1 MSPLIS
7 PGKQLTRCAAVPHCR
22 GEPTQ
27 PTKADA
33 MNPTMLL
40 LVQLALILGAARACG
55 ALLQRFGQPP
65 VIGEMAAGLLLG
77 PIAFGAWLPEL
88 HGVLFASS
96 SLPPLSGLANIGVV
110 LFMFIVGVE
119 LRAPEGTT
127 AQVRASVLVGLSG
140 IVLPLLLGLAAAP
153 WLFARFAP
161 QGIGFWPFALFIAA
175 AMSVTAFPVLAR
187 ILKDHNMTRTP
198 AGRLALGAAVIDD
211 ATVWMFLAIVL
222 TLTGGNS
229 HGGVAFTAAGA
240 VVLIA
245 VVFGVLKP
253 MYARVLTPHAS
264 DGGYAPTALVW
275 VLIGVLACA
284 ATAEWI
290 GLHAIFGA
298 FLFGICVPR
307 DDRLL
312 EHLAGRIEPLAITLL
327 MPVLFAVAGQATSPG
342 VFVGAGVAGFALVV
356 GVAVTGKLL
365 GCTLGARLSGHDW
378 RDSLSVGSLMNAR
391 GLMELVVIKIG
402 LDSGVIGPDLFTLL
416 FGMTLVTTVMA
427 SPMVAWL
434 QRGRHTV
441 TANVLGAGNQ
451 PH

>member
-1 MSPLIS
+1 
-7 PGKQLTRCAAVPHCR
+7 
-22 GEPTQ
+22 
-27 PTKADA
+27 
-33 MNPTMLL
+33 MNPTTLL
-40 LVQLALILGAARACG
+40 LVQLAVILGAARACG
-55 ALLQRFGQPP
+55 ALLQRVGQPP

-77 PIAFGAWLPEL
+77 PIAFGAWLPDL
-88 HGVLFASS
+88 HGVLFASN

-119 LRAPEGTT
+119 LRAPEGTK
-127 AQVRASVLVGLSG
+127 AQVRASILVGLSG

-153 WLFARFAP
+153 WLFAHFAP

-187 ILKDHNMTRTP
+187 ILKDRNLTRTP

-211 ATVWMFLAIVL
+211 ATVWIFLALVL
-222 TLTGGNS
+222 TLTGGNT
-229 HGGVAFTAAGA
+229 HGGVGFTAAGA
-240 VVLIA
+240 LVLIA
-245 VVFGVLKP
+245 VVFGLLKP
-253 MYARVLTPHAS
+253 AYARLLRPRVS
-264 DGGYAPTALVW
+264 DGRYAPTALVW
-275 VLIGVLACA
+275 GLIGLLACA
-284 ATAEWI
+284 AVAEWI

-307 DDRLL
+307 EDRLL

-342 VFVGAGVAGFALVV
+342 VLVGAGIAGFALVV
-356 GVAVTGKLL
+356 GVAVTGKLV

-378 RDSLSVGSLMNAR
+378 RDSLTVGSLMNAR

-416 FGMTLVTTVMA
+416 FGMTLVTTVMT

-434 QRGRHTV
+434 HRGRHAAD
-441 TANVLGAGNQ
+441 ANRLGAGNST
-451 PH
+451 H

>member
-1 MSPLIS
+1 
-7 PGKQLTRCAAVPHCR
+7 
-22 GEPTQ
+22 
-27 PTKADA
+27 

-77 PIAFGAWLPEL
+77 PIAFGAWLPKL
-88 HGVLFASS
+88 HDMLFASS

-187 ILKDHNMTRTP
+187 ILKDRNMTSTP
-198 AGRLALGAAVIDD
+198 ARRLALGAAVIDD

-240 VVLIA
+240 VVLLA

-253 MYARVLTPHAS
+253 VYARVLTPRAS
-264 DGGYAPTALVW
+264 DGDYAPTALVW

-284 ATAEWI
+284 AAAEWI

-342 VFVGAGVAGFALVV
+342 VFVGAGVADFALVV
-356 GVAVTGKLL
+356 GLAVTGKLL

-416 FGMTLVTTVMA
+416 FGMTLVTTAMA

-441 TANVLGAGNQ
+441 TASGLGAGNQ

>member
-1 MSPLIS
+1 
-7 PGKQLTRCAAVPHCR
+7 
-22 GEPTQ
+22 
-27 PTKADA
+27 
-33 MNPTMLL
+33 MNPTTLL
-40 LVQLALILGAARACG
+40 LVQLAVILGAARACG

-77 PIAFGAWLPEL
+77 PIAFGTWLPDL

-127 AQVRASVLVGLSG
+127 AQVRSSVLVGLSG

-187 ILKDHNMTRTP
+187 ILKDRNMTRTP

-222 TLTGGNS
+222 TLTGNS
-229 HGGVAFTAAGA
+229 AHGGVAFTAVGA
-240 VVLIA
+240 LVLLA
-245 VVFGVLKP
+245 LVFGVLKP
-253 MYARVLTPHAS
+253 VYARLLAPRAHDGRHAS
-264 DGGYAPTALVW
+264 SALVW
-275 VLIGVLACA
+275 VLIGLLGCA
-284 ATAEWI
+284 AAAEWI

-327 MPVLFAVAGQATSPG
+327 MPVLFAVAGQATSPSA
-342 VFVGAGVAGFALVV
+342 FAGAGIAGLLLVI
-356 GVAVTGKLL
+356 GVAVTGKLV

-427 SPMVAWL
+427 SPMVAWF
-434 QRGRHTV
+434 QRGRQTV
-441 TANVLGAGNQ
+441 TTSGLGAGRS

>member
-1 MSPLIS
+1 
-7 PGKQLTRCAAVPHCR
+7 
-22 GEPTQ
+22 
-27 PTKADA
+27 

-119 LRAPEGTT
+119 LRAPEGTA

-187 ILKDHNMTRTP
+187 ILKDRNMTRTP

-222 TLTGGNS
+222 TLTRGNS
-229 HGGVAFTAAGA
+229 HGGIAFTAAGA

-253 MYARVLTPHAS
+253 VYARVLKPRAS
-264 DGGYAPTALVW
+264 DGSYAPTALVW

-284 ATAEWI
+284 AAAEWI

-434 QRGRHTV
+434 QRGRHV
-441 TANVLGAGNQ
+441 ANANGLGAGNW

>member
-1 MSPLIS
+1 M
-7 PGKQLTRCAAVPHCR
+7 
-22 GEPTQ
+22 
-27 PTKADA
+27 
-33 MNPTMLL
+33 
-40 LVQLALILGAARACG
+40 
-55 ALLQRFGQPP
+55 
-65 VIGEMAAGLLLG
+65 
-77 PIAFGAWLPEL
+77 
-88 HGVLFASS
+88 
-96 SLPPLSGLANIGVV
+96 
-110 LFMFIVGVE
+110 
-119 LRAPEGTT
+119 
-127 AQVRASVLVGLSG
+127 
-140 IVLPLLLGLAAAP
+140 
-153 WLFARFAP
+153 
-161 QGIGFWPFALFIAA
+161 
-175 AMSVTAFPVLAR
+175 
-187 ILKDHNMTRTP
+187 
-198 AGRLALGAAVIDD
+198 IDD

-222 TLTGGNS
+222 TLTGGNT
-229 HGGVAFTAAGA
+229 HGGVAFTATGA

-253 MYARVLTPHAS
+253 VYARVHTPRAS
-264 DGGYAPTALVW
+264 DGDYPSTALVW

-284 ATAEWI
+284 AVAEWI

-312 EHLAGRIEPLAITLL
+312 VHLAGRIEPLAITLL

-342 VFVGAGVAGFALVV
+342 VFVGAGAAGFALVV
-356 GVAVTGKLL
+356 GVAVTGKLV

-427 SPMVAWL
+427 SPMVAWF
-434 QRGRHTV
+434 QRGRPAL
-441 TANVLGAGNQ
+441 TASGLGAGRS

>member
-1 MSPLIS
+1 
-7 PGKQLTRCAAVPHCR
+7 
-22 GEPTQ
+22 
-27 PTKADA
+27 

-96 SLPPLSGLANIGVV
+96 SLPPLSGLVNIGVV

-187 ILKDHNMTRTP
+187 ILKDRNMTRTP

-222 TLTGGNS
+222 T
-229 HGGVAFTAAGA
+229 
-240 VVLIA
+240 
-245 VVFGVLKP
+245 
-253 MYARVLTPHAS
+253 
-264 DGGYAPTALVW
+264 
-275 VLIGVLACA
+275 
-284 ATAEWI
+284 
-290 GLHAIFGA
+290 
-298 FLFGICVPR
+298 
-307 DDRLL
+307 
-312 EHLAGRIEPLAITLL
+312 
-327 MPVLFAVAGQATSPG
+327 
-342 VFVGAGVAGFALVV
+342 
-356 GVAVTGKLL
+356 
-365 GCTLGARLSGHDW
+365 
-378 RDSLSVGSLMNAR
+378 
-391 GLMELVVIKIG
+391 
-402 LDSGVIGPDLFTLL
+402 
-416 FGMTLVTTVMA
+416 
-427 SPMVAWL
+427 
-434 QRGRHTV
+434 
-441 TANVLGAGNQ
+441 
-451 PH
+451 

>member
-1 MSPLIS
+1 
-7 PGKQLTRCAAVPHCR
+7 
-22 GEPTQ
+22 
-27 PTKADA
+27 

-153 WLFARFAP
+153 WLFARFAL

-187 ILKDHNMTRTP
+187 ILKDRNMTRTP

-240 VVLIA
+240 LVLIA

-253 MYARVLTPHAS
+253 VYARVLTPRAS

-284 ATAEWI
+284 AAAEWI

-312 EHLAGRIEPLAITLL
+312 EHLAGRIEPLAISLL

-342 VFVGAGVAGFALVV
+342 VLVGAGVAGLALVV
-356 GVAVTGKLL
+356 GVAVTGKLV

-391 GLMELVVIKIG
+391 GLMELLVIKIG
-402 LDSGVIGPDLFTLL
+402 LESGVIGPARFTLL
-416 FGMTLVTTVMA
+416 FGMTLVTTMMA

-434 QRGRHTV
+434 QRGRHV
-441 TANVLGAGNQ
+441 ANANRLGAGNW

>member
-1 MSPLIS
+1 
-7 PGKQLTRCAAVPHCR
+7 
-22 GEPTQ
+22 
-27 PTKADA
+27 
-33 MNPTMLL
+33 MNPTTLL
-40 LVQLALILGAARACG
+40 LVQLAVILGAARACG
-55 ALLQRFGQPP
+55 ALLQRVGQPP

-88 HGVLFASS
+88 HSVLFASN

-119 LRAPEGTT
+119 LRAPEGTK
-127 AQVRASVLVGLSG
+127 AQVRASILVGLSG
-140 IVLPLLLGLAAAP
+140 IVLPLSLGLAAAP

-187 ILKDHNMTRTP
+187 ILKDRNLTRTP

-211 ATVWMFLAIVL
+211 ATVWIFLAIVL
-222 TLTGGNS
+222 TLTGGNT
-229 HGGVAFTAAGA
+229 HGGVGFTAAGA
-240 VVLIA
+240 LGLIA
-245 VVFGVLKP
+245 VVFGLLKP
-253 MYARVLTPHAS
+253 VYARLLRPRVR

-275 VLIGVLACA
+275 VLIGLLACA
-284 ATAEWI
+284 AVAEWI

-307 DDRLL
+307 EDRLL

-342 VFVGAGVAGFALVV
+342 VFVGTGIAGFALVV
-356 GVAVTGKLL
+356 GVAVTGKLV

-378 RDSLSVGSLMNAR
+378 RDSLTVGSLMNAR

-416 FGMTLVTTVMA
+416 FGMTLVTTVTT

-434 QRGRHTV
+434 QRGRHAAD
-441 TANVLGAGNQ
+441 ANGLGAGNST
-451 PH
+451 H

>member
-1 MSPLIS
+1 
-7 PGKQLTRCAAVPHCR
+7 
-22 GEPTQ
+22 
-27 PTKADA
+27 
-33 MNPTMLL
+33 MNPTTLL
-40 LVQLALILGAARACG
+40 LVQLAVILGLARACG

-77 PIAFGAWLPEL
+77 PIAFGAWLPDL
-88 HGVLFASS
+88 HGVLFASN

-127 AQVRASVLVGLSG
+127 AQVRASILVGLSG

-187 ILKDHNMTRTP
+187 ILKDRNLTRTP

-211 ATVWMFLAIVL
+211 ATVWIFLALVL
-222 TLTGGNS
+222 TLTGS
-229 HGGVAFTAAGA
+229 DTHGGVGFTVAGA
-240 VVLIA
+240 LALIA
-245 VVFGVLKP
+245 VVFGLLKP
-253 MYARVLTPHAS
+253 AYARLLKPRAR

-275 VLIGVLACA
+275 VLIGLLACA
-284 ATAEWI
+284 AVAEWI

-342 VFVGAGVAGFALVV
+342 VFVGAGIAGFALVV
-356 GVAVTGKLL
+356 GVAVTGKLV

-378 RDSLSVGSLMNAR
+378 RDSLTVGSLMNAR

-416 FGMTLVTTVMA
+416 FGMTLVTTVMT

-434 QRGRHTV
+434 QRGRHT
-441 TANVLGAGNQ
+441 ANATGLGASHW

>member
-1 MSPLIS
+1 
-7 PGKQLTRCAAVPHCR
+7 
-22 GEPTQ
+22 
-27 PTKADA
+27 

-140 IVLPLLLGLAAAP
+140 IVLPLLLGLAAAS

-187 ILKDHNMTRTP
+187 ILKDRNMTRTP

-253 MYARVLTPHAS
+253 VYARALTPRAS
-264 DGGYAPTALVW
+264 DGGYASTALVW
-275 VLIGVLACA
+275 ALIGVLACA
-284 ATAEWI
+284 AAAEWI

-356 GVAVTGKLL
+356 GVAVTGKLV
-365 GCTLGARLSGHDW
+365 GCTLGARLGGHDW

-402 LDSGVIGPDLFTLL
+402 LDSGVIGTDLFTLL

-441 TANVLGAGNQ
+441 TANVLGASNR

>member
-1 MSPLIS
+1 
-7 PGKQLTRCAAVPHCR
+7 
-22 GEPTQ
+22 
-27 PTKADA
+27 
-33 MNPTMLL
+33 MNPTTLL
-40 LVQLALILGAARACG
+40 LVQLAVILGAARLCG
-55 ALLQRFGQPP
+55 KLLQRFGQPP

-88 HGVLFASS
+88 HGALFARA

-119 LRAPEGTT
+119 LRAPEGTK
-127 AQVRASVLVGLSG
+127 AQVRSSITVGLSG

-153 WLFARFAP
+153 WLFPRFAP
-161 QGIGFWPFALFIAA
+161 HGIGFWPFALFIAA

-187 ILKDHNMTRTP
+187 ILKDRTMTRTP

-211 ATVWMFLAIVL
+211 ATVWIFLAVVL
-222 TLTGGNS
+222 TLTGGNA
-229 HGGVAFTAAGA
+229 HGGVGFTAVGA
-240 VVLIA
+240 LALIA
-245 VVFGVLKP
+245 VVFGALRP
-253 MYARVLTPHAS
+253 LYARLLRPRVG

-275 VLIGVLACA
+275 VLIGLLACA
-284 ATAEWI
+284 AAAEWI

-298 FLFGICVPR
+298 FLFGICLPR
-307 DDRLL
+307 EDRLL

-327 MPVLFAVAGQATSPG
+327 MPVLFAVAGQATSPSALA
-342 VFVGAGVAGFALVV
+342 GAGLAGFVLVV
-356 GVAVTGKLL
+356 GVAVLGKLL

-378 RDSLSVGSLMNAR
+378 RDSLTVGSLMNAR

-441 TANVLGAGNQ
+441 TANGLGAGNQ

>member
-1 MSPLIS
+1 
-7 PGKQLTRCAAVPHCR
+7 
-22 GEPTQ
+22 
-27 PTKADA
+27 
-33 MNPTMLL
+33 MNPTMVL
-40 LVQLALILGAARACG
+40 LVQLAVILGAARACG

-119 LRAPEGTT
+119 LRAPEGTA
-127 AQVRASVLVGLSG
+127 AQVRSSVLVGLSG
-140 IVLPLLLGLAAAP
+140 IVLPLLLGLVAAP
-153 WLFARFAP
+153 WLFTRFAP

-187 ILKDHNMTRTP
+187 ILKDRNMTRTP

-222 TLTGGNS
+222 TLTGGNT
-229 HGGVAFTAAGA
+229 HGGVAFTATGA

-253 MYARVLTPHAS
+253 VYARVLTPRAS
-264 DGGYAPTALVW
+264 DGDYPSTALVW

-284 ATAEWI
+284 AVAEWI

-312 EHLAGRIEPLAITLL
+312 VHLAGRIEPLAITLL

-342 VFVGAGVAGFALVV
+342 VFVGAGAAGFALVV
-356 GVAVTGKLL
+356 GVAVTGKLV

-391 GLMELVVIKIG
+391 GLMELVVIEIG

-427 SPMVAWL
+427 SPMVAWF
-434 QRGRHTV
+434 QRGRPAV
-441 TANVLGAGNQ
+441 TAGGLGAGRS